1 MEGSRF
7 RQLICVGAAYFII
20 AVIVPTLWI
29 HFRGDAGII
38 AGILMVSLGAFL
50 VLSLATKYNKPH
62 KPAHAEATA
71 KVEAPAEETPEEPE
85 APQES
90 SLE

>member
-1 MEGSRF
+1 
-7 RQLICVGAAYFII
+7 
-20 AVIVPTLWI
+20 
-29 HFRGDAGII
+29 
-38 AGILMVSLGAFL
+38 MVSVGAFL

-62 KPAHAEATA
+62 KPAHSEATA
-71 KVEAPAEETPEEPE
+71 KVEAPAEQTPEEPE